1 MRYLTAGESHG
12 PKLLG
17 IIEGLPAGLPL
28 AKEIID
34 EALKKRQKGPGRGG
48 RMQIELDQVNFLSGL
63 RGGITTGAPLALE
76 IVNRDW
82 VNWEKIMAWGQEA
95 DLESRKVLA
104 PRPGHADLAGS
115 IKYRTE
121 VRNILERA
129 SARETAMRVAI
140 GNVAR
145 QLLACLGI
153 EVRGQVLAV
162 GGVKSPVTHEDPDYW
177 QRVENSEWAVADPRT
192 EQRIGQRLEEAGQKG
207 ESLGGVIQI
216 QVHNV
221 PAGLGSHV
229 QWDRKLDGK
238 LAQAVLSVQAIKGVS
253 FGLGFEAAD
262 RMGSEVHDPIQYK
275 KLTGYSHASNNAG
288 GIEGGMSNGEPI
300 VLQAVMKPI
309 PTLSNPLATVHME
322 TKEVVQASVE
332 RSDICAVP
340 AAKVVLEHVVAWT
353 IAVEILEKFPSD
365 TFSELQKSW
374 QDYRDYLKTL

>member
-82 VNWEKIMAWGQEA
+82 ANWEKIMAWGQEA

-365 TFSELQKSW
+365 TFSELQKPG
-374 QDYRDYLKTL
+374 RITGII

>member
-1 MRYLTAGESHG
+1 MRFLTAGESHG

-17 IIEGLPAGLPL
+17 IIEGLPAGLTVS
-28 AKEIID
+28 KEIIN
-34 EALKKRQKGPGRGG
+34 EALRKRQKGPGRGG
-48 RMQIELDQVNFLSGL
+48 RMQIETDQVNFLSGL
-63 RGGITTGAPLALE
+63 RGGLTTGAPLAME

-82 VNWEKIMAWGQEA
+82 ANWEKIMAWGEEA
-95 DLESRKVLA
+95 DLESRKVLT
-104 PRPGHADLAGS
+104 PRPGHADLTGS

-140 GNVAR
+140 GSVAM
-145 QLLACLGI
+145 QLINYLGI
-153 EVRGQVLAV
+153 EVKGQVMSV
-162 GGVKSPVTHEDPDYW
+162 GGVKARILEDKDYW
-177 QRVENSEWAVADPRT
+177 QRVRNSQWAVADPEA
-192 EQRIGQRLEEAGQKG
+192 EQKMWQRLEEARQKG

-221 PAGLGSHV
+221 PVGLGSHV

-238 LAQAVLSVQAIKGVS
+238 LAQAVLSVQAMKGVS

-262 RMGSEVHDPIQYK
+262 RMGSEVHDPIQYSEI
-275 KLTGYSHASNNAG
+275 TGYSHVSNNAG

-309 PTLSNPLATVHME
+309 PTLYSPLATVHME

-353 IAVEILEKFPSD
+353 IAVEILDKFPAD
-365 TFSELQKSW
+365 TYFELQKSW
-374 QDYRDYLKTL
+374 QDYRDYLKAL

>member
-1 MRYLTAGESHG
+1 MRFLTAGESHG

-17 IIEGLPAGLPL
+17 IIEGLPAGLTIS
-28 AKEIID
+28 KEIID
-34 EALKKRQKGPGRGG
+34 EALRKRQKGPGRGG
-48 RMQIELDQVNFLSGL
+48 RMQIETDQVNFLSGL
-63 RGGITTGAPLALE
+63 RGGLTTGAPLAME

-82 VNWEKIMAWGQEA
+82 ANWEKIMAWGKEA
-95 DLESRKVLA
+95 DLESRKVLT
-104 PRPGHADLAGS
+104 PRPGHADLTGS

-140 GNVAR
+140 GSVAM
-145 QLLACLGI
+145 QLLNHLGI
-153 EVRGQVLAV
+153 EVKGQVMSI
-162 GGVKSPVTHEDPDYW
+162 GGVKARTLEDKDYW
-177 QRVENSEWAVADPRT
+177 QRVENSEWAVADPEA
-192 EQRIGQRLEEAGQKG
+192 EQKMWHRLEEARQKG
-207 ESLGGVIQI
+207 ESLGGVVQI

-221 PAGLGSHV
+221 PVGLGSHV

-238 LAQAVLSVQAIKGVS
+238 LAQAVLSVQAMKGVS

-262 RMGSEVHDPIQYK
+262 RMGSEVHDPIQYSE
-275 KLTGYSHASNNAG
+275 LTGYSHVSNNAG

-309 PTLSNPLATVHME
+309 PTLYSPLATVHME
-322 TKEVVQASVE
+322 SKEVVQASVE

-353 IAVEILEKFPSD
+353 IAVEILDKFPSD
-365 TFSELQKSW
+365 TYFELQKSW
-374 QDYRDYLKTL
+374 QDYRDYLKAL

>member
-17 IIEGLPAGLPL
+17 IIEGLPAGLPV

-34 EALKKRQKGPGRGG
+34 EALRKRQKGPGRGG

-82 VNWEKIMAWGQEA
+82 ANWEKIMAWGQEA
-95 DLESRKVLA
+95 DLESRKVLS